1 MRACAEEIKQKFG
14 LKEKKKQFGEGGRG
28 ENMEMGDIDLEKL
41 RQKLSSW
48 HVGCSRAGQESLMP
62 L

>member
-1 MRACAEEIKQKFG
+1 MKVCAEEIKQKFG
-14 LKEKKKQFGEGGRG
+14 LKGEKKQFGGGGRG

-48 HVGCSRAGQESLMP
+48 LVGAPGLVRKF
-62 L
+62 